1 MKITRKLLF
10 WIPFVIYVLYT
21 IFVWVSIISEKIDD
35 VRNPDREFAGFG
47 IAMVLVYLVLV
58 FYSMFCLF
66 STITSCIGFILTK
79 KAKKNGYQCSNR
91 MFLIT
96 LLLPI
101 VTEIITVITIMIIK

>member
-1 MKITRKLLF
+1 MKIVRKLLF

-21 IFVWVSIISEKIDD
+21 IFVWVMMVSVKLDE
-35 VRNPDREFAGFG
+35 VRNPDQDLAGLG
-47 IAMVLVYLVLV
+47 IAIVLVYLVLV
-58 FYSMFCLF
+58 FYSMLCLF
-66 STITSCIGFILTK
+66 TTITSCIGFSLTK